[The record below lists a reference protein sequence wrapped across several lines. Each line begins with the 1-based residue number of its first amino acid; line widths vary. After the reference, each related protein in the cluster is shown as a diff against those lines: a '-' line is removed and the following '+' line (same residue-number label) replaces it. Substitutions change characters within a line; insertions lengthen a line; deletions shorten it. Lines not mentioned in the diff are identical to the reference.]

1 MRTAIIILAITI
13 LYGCKKNGNDFSS
26 VKNNLISMWELR
38 KMTGG
43 IAGTIIYQ
51 PGNGSIVEF
60 KSDNSFVNSEKG
72 NVIRSGTYDLQTTP
86 EKDQYKLTFQT
97 DTYNESQ
104 HISLK
109 GDTLVFLA
117 TESCCD
123 APGFAYVRIR
133 P

>member
-1 MRTAIIILAITI
+1 MMLCR
-13 LYGCKKNGNDFSS
+13 CKKEGSDIGS
-26 VKNNLISMWELR
+26 VKNNLVGMWELR
-38 KMTGG
+38 IMTGG

-60 KSDNSFVNSEKG
+60 KNDNSFVNSVKG
-72 NVIRSGTYDLQTTP
+72 NVIRSGTYDLQTTS
-86 EKDQYKLTFQT
+86 EKDQYRLTFQA

-104 HISLK
+104 NIILK
-109 GDTLVFLA
+109 GDTLMFLA

>member
-1 MRTAIIILAITI
+1 MLCS
-13 LYGCKKNGNDFSS
+13 CKKEGSDIGS
-26 VKNNLISMWELR
+26 VKNNLVSMWELR

-60 KSDNSFVNSEKG
+60 KNDNSFVNSVKG
-72 NVIRSGTYDLQTTP
+72 NVIRSGTYDLQTTS
-86 EKDQYKLTFQT
+86 EKDQYRLTFKT

-104 HISLK
+104 NINLK
-109 GDTLVFLA
+109 GDTLMFLA

-123 APGFAYVRIR
+123 ASGFAYVRIR